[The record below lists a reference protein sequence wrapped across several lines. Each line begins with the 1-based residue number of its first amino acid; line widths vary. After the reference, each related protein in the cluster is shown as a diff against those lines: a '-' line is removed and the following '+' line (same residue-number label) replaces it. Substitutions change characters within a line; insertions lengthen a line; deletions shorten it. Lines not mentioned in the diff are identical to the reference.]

1 MTLEN
6 ICEQPLVR
14 PQWKSTRV
22 TVLLSGYGRRRAAGI
37 QGWMTYI
44 IERYRLRLGS
54 NPNISDNLGEDEHQL
69 IRGQKANAR
78 SGILDD
84 LPCRC

>member
-1 MTLEN
+1 MTCTISVN
-6 ICEQPLVR
+6 
-14 PQWKSTRV
+14 
-22 TVLLSGYGRRRAAGI
+22 
-37 QGWMTYI
+37 
-44 IERYRLRLGS
+44 RLRLGS

>member
-22 TVLLSGYGRRRAAGI
+22 MVLLSGYGRRRAAGI

-54 NPNISDNLGEDEHQL
+54 NPNISDNLKGRQL
-69 IRGQKANAR
+69 QLVRSQEMNAR

-84 LPCRC
+84 LPCRS